1 MSCRFRGRTDRP
13 EDAAENVSNP
23 EDDGAD
29 ACDDVEDGGGGGDD
43 EGEAGLAGGESRV
56 CCEAAPVQS
65 GPQHSRGCPLL
76 LLLRPTDIDSR
87 GHCSLTSLFHNR
99 FHKSQ
104 QFLLVSDF
112 QGLSWAPGKVEQVEI
127 WESYQLL
134 LHS

>member
-1 MSCRFRGRTDRP
+1 MEEEVEMMKGRRALQEERAGSVVKLRRCSLAHST
-13 EDAAENVSNP
+13 AA
-23 EDDGAD
+23 
-29 ACDDVEDGGGGGDD
+29 
-43 EGEAGLAGGESRV
+43 
-56 CCEAAPVQS
+56 AA
-65 GPQHSRGCPLL
+65 PLL

-112 QGLSWAPGKVEQVEI
+112 QGLSWAPGKVEI
-127 WESYQLL
+127 WESHQLL

>member
-1 MSCRFRGRTDRP
+1 MEEEVEMMKGRRALQEERAGSVVKLRRCSLAHST
-13 EDAAENVSNP
+13 AA
-23 EDDGAD
+23 
-29 ACDDVEDGGGGGDD
+29 
-43 EGEAGLAGGESRV
+43 
-56 CCEAAPVQS
+56 AAP
-65 GPQHSRGCPLL
+65 L

-127 WESYQLL
+127 WESHQLL